1 MPADSDFDQALT
13 LAQQMHDPDWAS
25 YTGYLTL
32 RGKGFRK
39 PALQLLNDFIAQAQA
54 WTFAE
59 QWRFTVFLLERL
71 EGFWT
76 HDIPLPQPLVAQ
88 LLRPALQEALTTF
101 PEDPRPPYWLA
112 MEGIFAWQ
120 AAKIDHQREI
130 WFKESLSRDRTF
142 QPARLALVNNILSSV
157 EWHQHELPWGYL
169 GVPEEDLQALAEA
182 QSLLRDAESTSLS
195 RQLALESDALAAT
208 ASQYLSYR
216 NSGEA
221 FYRDWCDKN
230 SLPYVYEEK
239 RPK

>member
-101 PEDPRPPYWLA
+101 PKTRVHLTGWPWRGFLP
-112 MEGIFAWQ
+112 G
-120 AAKIDHQREI
+120 
-130 WFKESLSRDRTF
+130 
-142 QPARLALVNNILSSV
+142 RL
-157 EWHQHELPWGYL
+157 Q
-169 GVPEEDLQALAEA
+169 
-182 QSLLRDAESTSLS
+182 
-195 RQLALESDALAAT
+195 
-208 ASQYLSYR
+208 
-216 NSGEA
+216 
-221 FYRDWCDKN
+221 K
-230 SLPYVYEEK
+230 
-239 RPK
+239 